1 MKRAKNILDIEMT
14 VKNANIVVASDVHI
28 PFQDDK
34 AVNSFLKYCKHKQP
48 DIIVLNG
55 DVMDFFRLSR
65 FTKGEGRNPLQEITM
80 CRKFL
85 KSLREMCKSAQIYY
99 VIGNHECFDGRT
111 ELLTGEGWVNIKD
124 IVSNPLNYRPV
135 CYDMDNKKLCAG
147 SITGVIKKPVDYK
160 LLQIETANTKQI
172 VTPMHNV
179 LTTKGLGIAAS
190 LKEDNLHK
198 LLIPC
203 ATGNPFDASIYLTP
217 KDIRLITLIVA
228 DGTITKKPLIQ
239 IKASKPE
246 KLKYIE
252 KVLEEN
258 SIKYTKKPATMSGV
272 NKLQPYVYRVYGDDA
287 RRIIDNYFPDG
298 VKDLPE
304 NFKSIDG
311 ELIDSFV
318 EGLINTDGSSAEKRK
333 YYYSKSKH
341 DIDIVQQVLIMNGYS
356 AKYKANKSGFKQN
369 SFSYSLMFT
378 KNYNWTKK
386 QNKISEIDSSD
397 GNVYCIQTDKG
408 TVVSRID
415 GKVAITGNCRLE
427 RYVLE
432 KAPELASLVEDVFT
446 ILKVKDFD
454 IIGCASLLLN
464 NQLVF
469 KHGTLLGNKSG
480 LSAIKEM
487 ENAYMSGC
495 TGHCHKLAKY
505 IARKAGKKF
514 IWIESGCLCDLE
526 PEYMVNPNW
535 QQGFALFEIKNGKL
549 KHSKIV
555 EIEDGEIL
563 E

>member
-55 DVMDFFRLSR
+55 DIMDFFRLSR

-85 KSLREMCKSAQIYY
+85 KSLREMCKNAAIYY
-99 VIGNHECFDGRT
+99 IIGNHCT
-111 ELLTGEGWVNIKD
+111 
-124 IVSNPLNYRPV
+124 
-135 CYDMDNKKLCAG
+135 
-147 SITGVIKKPVDYK
+147 
-160 LLQIETANTKQI
+160 
-172 VTPMHNV
+172 
-179 LTTKGLGIAAS
+179 
-190 LKEDNLHK
+190 
-198 LLIPC
+198 
-203 ATGNPFDASIYLTP
+203 
-217 KDIRLITLIVA
+217 
-228 DGTITKKPLIQ
+228 
-239 IKASKPE
+239 
-246 KLKYIE
+246 
-252 KVLEEN
+252 
-258 SIKYTKKPATMSGV
+258 
-272 NKLQPYVYRVYGDDA
+272 
-287 RRIIDNYFPDG
+287 
-298 VKDLPE
+298 
-304 NFKSIDG
+304 
-311 ELIDSFV
+311 
-318 EGLINTDGSSAEKRK
+318 
-333 YYYSKSKH
+333 
-341 DIDIVQQVLIMNGYS
+341 
-356 AKYKANKSGFKQN
+356 
-369 SFSYSLMFT
+369 
-378 KNYNWTKK
+378 
-386 QNKISEIDSSD
+386 
-397 GNVYCIQTDKG
+397 
-408 TVVSRID
+408 
-415 GKVAITGNCRLE
+415 RLE
-427 RYVLE
+427 KYVLE

-505 IARKAGKKF
+505 ITRKAGRKF
-514 IWIESGCLCDLE
+514 IWIESGCLCRLD